1 VPILLLYGEHDPWI
15 PVEESIAIWQD
26 ALVQAGNHDVEIHR
40 VPRAGHLMVIDEP
53 AYMDDK
59 TMREKAFSPIYT
71 RLIQDFVRRVV
82 NR

>member
-1 VPILLLYGEHDPWI
+1 
-15 PVEESIAIWQD
+15 
-26 ALVQAGNHDVEIHR
+26 VEIHR